1 MSAMRAL
8 DRDAGPAPVLIDL
21 SQPRAADSAI
31 TGAKAA
37 TLARARSKGFPV
49 RPGFVISTRG
59 GGPEI
64 LNDAGLLSELQQRW
78 TSLTAGGEIP
88 VVVRSSSIAED
99 GIESSMAG
107 MFRSVTN
114 VQTWSEFIT
123 AIEDVYASA
132 VTPLRHEA
140 EPMAVLVQLQLDAAV
155 GGVMFGVDP
164 IGGRQDRI
172 VVAAVSGSPES
183 LVGGGVEGTQY
194 VLNQRGRMIERV
206 AGRYAVR
213 LTRSRRRRLAAM
225 ARRAADA
232 FGRPQDI
239 EWAEDSYG
247 QLWLLQTRPVTAV
260 EPQNAPSGPLLG
272 PGPVAETFPEPLAPL
287 EQDLWLGPF
296 REGLK
301 AALEIVGTSPRKRIA
316 TSPIVVAVDGRAAVD
331 LDLIGAAEK
340 RKSLISRLDPRPPAR
355 RLAAAWRVGRLAAA
369 LPGLTSDLLRRVD
382 EELTSVGR
390 LSSVEDHD
398 LLTLLARTRR
408 VLVSLHG
415 HEAIA
420 GMLMPP
426 AAQATTAASSALRA
440 LVEGRRAGL
449 ADGSIVS
456 HYPEVLA
463 LLPPAIGGRPQLP
476 TVTPEIPDSEEEE
489 DPLGAAREA
498 LRFEARLVQELA
510 ARAAL
515 ELGRRAVRAGSLPE
529 AHDVRWLRL
538 DEVEALA
545 AGRLIPLDMGA
556 AQHGGDPL
564 PSVFRLTPS
573 GTVIP
578 ERSTKVTGSGGQGA
592 GGGRASGHVRTRPD
606 EVGPG
611 DILIT
616 RSLDPQLAGYLPI
629 LGGLVAETGS
639 VLSHLAILAR
649 EFGVPTVVALPDAME
664 RFAPGSMVLVDGIEG
679 EVSLIDPET
688 AER

>member
-1 MSAMRAL
+1 
-8 DRDAGPAPVLIDL
+8 
-21 SQPRAADSAI
+21 
-31 TGAKAA
+31 
-37 TLARARSKGFPV
+37 
-49 RPGFVISTRG
+49 
-59 GGPEI
+59 
-64 LNDAGLLSELQQRW
+64 
-78 TSLTAGGEIP
+78 
-88 VVVRSSSIAED
+88 
-99 GIESSMAG
+99 
-107 MFRSVTN
+107 
-114 VQTWSEFIT
+114 
-123 AIEDVYASA
+123 
-132 VTPLRHEA
+132 
-140 EPMAVLVQLQLDAAV
+140 MAVLVQVQLDAAV

-183 LVGGGVEGTQY
+183 LVGGDVEGTQY

-206 AGRYAVR
+206 AGPSAVR
-213 LTRSRRRRLAAM
+213 LSRTRRRRLAAM

-239 EWAEDSYG
+239 EWAEDFYG

-316 TSPIVVAVDGRAAVD
+316 TSPIVVAVAGRAAVD
-331 LDLIGAAEK
+331 LDLFGAADK
-340 RKSLISRLDPRPPAR
+340 KKSLIARLDPRPPAR

-382 EELTSVGR
+382 EELTSVGP

-398 LLTLLARTRR
+398 LLALLARTRR

-426 AAQATTAASSALRA
+426 AARATTAASSALRA

-463 LLPPAIGGRPQLP
+463 LWPPAIGGRPQLP
-476 TVTPEIPDSEEEE
+476 TVTPEIPDPDEDE
-489 DPLGAAREA
+489 DPLAAAREA

-515 ELGRRAVRAGSLPE
+515 ELGRRAVLAGSLPE

-545 AGRLIPLDMGA
+545 AGRLIPLDLGA

-578 ERSTKVTGSGGQGA
+578 ERSSKVTGSGGQGA
-592 GGGRASGHVRTRPD
+592 GGGRASGPVRTRPD